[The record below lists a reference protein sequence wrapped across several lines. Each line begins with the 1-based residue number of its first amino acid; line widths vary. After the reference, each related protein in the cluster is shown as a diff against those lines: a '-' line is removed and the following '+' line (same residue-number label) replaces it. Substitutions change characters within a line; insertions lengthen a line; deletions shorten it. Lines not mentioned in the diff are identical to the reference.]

1 MVDVK
6 TEIKIPDTWDTVR
19 YEKPIYPTVSRGMNG
34 KALYVN
40 NKYHCYSVLHIKP
53 VHNLTPY
60 RATGFGFAERSMKYI
75 PLTHVQDRSKPKP
88 SKIVNEKS
96 EMKKIYENSI
106 DAVKQNIKL
115 RRKDRLRMEMDAV
128 EIRNVER
135 EYSNL
140 VNKMK
145 YEINNLSNTTGEM
158 IGDARYHT
166 HSINRVLRDY
176 EL

>member
-1 MVDVK
+1 MVDAQVD
-6 TEIKIPDTWDTVR
+6 IPETWDTIK
-19 YEKPIYPTVSRGMNG
+19 YEKPIFPTVSRGMNG
-34 KALYVN
+34 RVLYVN

-60 RATGFGFAERSMKYI
+60 RATGFGFGERSMKYI

-88 SKIVNEKS
+88 PKVVNEKS

-106 DAVKQNIKL
+106 DKVKANIKL
-115 RRKDRLRMEMDAV
+115 RYKQRMQKELDQI
-128 EIRNVER
+128 EINNVER
-135 EYSNL
+135 EYSSL

-145 YEINNLSNTTGEM
+145 YEIHNMSNKTSEM
-158 IGDARYHT
+158 IGDARYRT

>member
-6 TEIKIPDTWDTVR
+6 AEIEIPDTWDTVR

-34 KALYVN
+34 KTLYVN

-88 SKIVNEKS
+88 TKIVNEKS

-115 RRKDRLRMEMDAV
+115 RRRDRLRMELDAV

-166 HSINRVLRDY
+166 HTINRVLRDY